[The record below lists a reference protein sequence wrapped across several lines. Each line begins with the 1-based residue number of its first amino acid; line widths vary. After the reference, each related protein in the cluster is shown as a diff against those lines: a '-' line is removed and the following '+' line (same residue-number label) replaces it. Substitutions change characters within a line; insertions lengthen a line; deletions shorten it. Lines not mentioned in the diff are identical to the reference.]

1 MKKRISTGTSHSNVV
16 VGGVIGV
23 LILTLSVVFTMQAW
37 AKETATLAVAAV
49 TAAPA
54 VFDTPMNSSPIALSA
69 NKQHI
74 WVVNPDDDS
83 VSVIGDLDNNPH
95 VIAKI
100 GVGDEPQ
107 SVALGVNALDDT
119 KYYVYVANAAD
130 NSVSIIN
137 VTASTPT
144 SITTT
149 PFGRPEKT
157 IVTGAEPWNIV
168 ASPDA
173 KRVFVANSAQDT
185 ITVIRADSRTVVG
198 NVDLR
203 NSICNDPDRNRV
215 FQPRGLA
222 VTLNNDRLYVTRF
235 LSFTKE
241 GGTQG
246 ADDGKEGVVC
256 ELNIP
261 ADVATLPTVAGVVKL
276 GSQDTGFNIDA
287 NGDGTPDPTRAFP
300 NQMQSIVIRD
310 NQAYLPNIA
319 ASPSKPLKFNVDT
332 QAFVNVID
340 NAATGTPTDASAN
353 KFINMHLGA
362 RDPEPGK
369 TKLFFANPW
378 AIAFTTQSGTGNAYA
393 VSAGS
398 DLLVKLNVDATGA
411 LSFTVDANTTRYI
424 DLNDP
429 EDPATADANAGK
441 NPLGIV
447 IRNGDTAYTMNY
459 VSRNVSVVNLATDQ
473 VIQVIKLTDLPPA
486 GTLAEE
492 LLVGKEMFFSS
503 RGHFNRPAGT
513 TASTDNRLSSEGWQ
527 NCGSCH
533 FAGLT
538 DAVVWQFVPGPRKS
552 IPMNGTWSPHNPFD
566 QRMLNY
572 SAFFDEVEDF
582 EINVRN
588 VSGPGAL
595 ATPIAGSVQD
605 PQHGLIISDTGD
617 LNSAPAVIN
626 QFALP
631 NAGRPQ
637 QTVTLPGSNTDW
649 PALTA
654 LKEWVRFAIRTPNG
668 ALTTEE
674 LTAGGGATAGGLSQS
689 DVDQGRRLFFRAG
702 CQKCHGGTKWSISNK
717 DFVAPPDA
725 AEIFTEAGAPNNAF
739 GGQFLDRFLSDIGS
753 FNLGVAGQGNDIGNN
768 VGAVELAANGQTG
781 LGKDHNGDG
790 KGDGFNI
797 PSLLAISYLP
807 PYYHNGAC
815 ETLACV
821 LSNDEHR
828 QSGLRQGQSDPLSSA
843 ANQAKVVTF
852 LQSLDAD
859 TGFPV
864 NLSVRRHDIF
874 ADPPSPIKGDSVT
887 LGANVSLFGTKP
899 DLANL
904 LTDLGQA
911 GVTVRFTV
919 DQGTVSPA
927 EVVVPASAFLQDF
940 GQAVV
945 TTTWDI
951 PADAARRANVTVDV
965 DPADL
970 ILEAKETD
978 NSANRRLRLRN
989 APPDRTAPVVESVA
1003 ISDDNANPFNDADAI
1018 TQSEDVQVKFVA
1030 NDPAGSNGA
1039 SPSGV
1044 AEYCLVTYTYDVVE
1058 RRWVEEDCEFEPL
1071 PAPAEGDNTFIVD
1084 ATLQPK
1090 KGVAYVFVWLR
1101 DNAGNISRRPGFD
1114 VITFLTDEPI
1124 ELNRND
1130 VMVLRLPVSSGNL
1143 QLDVD
1148 VEFGDVDVSVFDD
1161 FTNPD
1166 AVRCELS
1173 AENGPVPEQ
1182 VVLPGGCPATPGR
1195 FQVEI
1200 RAVVNSR
1207 FTVTVSDVVSAA
1219 AVDNIATVQAAA
1231 LAAPVTPLVGGP
1243 PARQT
1248 AIEDNAADETPTIYL
1263 PIAVR

>member
-1 MKKRISTGTSHSNVV
+1 SNVV

-362 RDPEPGK
+362 RDPEPDK

-424 DLNDP
+424 DLNNP

-441 NPLGIV
+441 NPL
-447 IRNGDTAYTMNY
+447 
-459 VSRNVSVVNLATDQ
+459 
-473 VIQVIKLTDLPPA
+473 
-486 GTLAEE
+486 
-492 LLVGKEMFFSS
+492 
-503 RGHFNRPAGT
+503 
-513 TASTDNRLSSEGWQ
+513 
-527 NCGSCH
+527 
-533 FAGLT
+533 
-538 DAVVWQFVPGPRKS
+538 DAAKWFREA
-552 IPMNGTWSPHNPFD
+552 
-566 QRMLNY
+566 LNFLCEY
-572 SAFFDEVEDF
+572 SMAQGYDYK
-582 EINVRN
+582 
-588 VSGPGAL
+588 
-595 ATPIAGSVQD
+595 
-605 PQHGLIISDTGD
+605 
-617 LNSAPAVIN
+617 
-626 QFALP
+626 FALEPKP
-631 NAGRPQ
+631 NEPR
-637 QTVTLPGSNTDW
+637 
-649 PALTA
+649 
-654 LKEWVRFAIRTPNG
+654 
-668 ALTTEE
+668 
-674 LTAGGGATAGGLSQS
+674 
-689 DVDQGRRLFFRAG
+689 
-702 CQKCHGGTKWSISNK
+702 
-717 DFVAPPDA
+717 
-725 AEIFTEAGAPNNAF
+725 
-739 GGQFLDRFLSDIGS
+739 
-753 FNLGVAGQGNDIGNN
+753 
-768 VGAVELAANGQTG
+768 
-781 LGKDHNGDG
+781 GD
-790 KGDGFNI
+790 
-797 PSLLAISYLP
+797 
-807 PYYHNGAC
+807 
-815 ETLACV
+815 
-821 LSNDEHR
+821 
-828 QSGLRQGQSDPLSSA
+828 
-843 ANQAKVVTF
+843 
-852 LQSLDAD
+852 
-859 TGFPV
+859 
-864 NLSVRRHDIF
+864 
-874 ADPPSPIKGDSVT
+874 
-887 LGANVSLFGTKP
+887 
-899 DLANL
+899 
-904 LTDLGQA
+904 
-911 GVTVRFTV
+911 
-919 DQGTVSPA
+919 
-927 EVVVPASAFLQDF
+927 
-940 GQAVV
+940 
-945 TTTWDI
+945 
-951 PADAARRANVTVDV
+951 
-965 DPADL
+965 
-970 ILEAKETD
+970 
-978 NSANRRLRLRN
+978 
-989 APPDRTAPVVESVA
+989 
-1003 ISDDNANPFNDADAI
+1003 
-1018 TQSEDVQVKFVA
+1018 
-1030 NDPAGSNGA
+1030 
-1039 SPSGV
+1039 
-1044 AEYCLVTYTYDVVE
+1044 
-1058 RRWVEEDCEFEPL
+1058 
-1071 PAPAEGDNTFIVD
+1071 
-1084 ATLQPK
+1084 
-1090 KGVAYVFVWLR
+1090 
-1101 DNAGNISRRPGFD
+1101 
-1114 VITFLTDEPI
+1114 
-1124 ELNRND
+1124 
-1130 VMVLRLPVSSGNL
+1130 
-1143 QLDVD
+1143 
-1148 VEFGDVDVSVFDD
+1148 
-1161 FTNPD
+1161 
-1166 AVRCELS
+1166 
-1173 AENGPVPEQ
+1173 
-1182 VVLPGGCPATPGR
+1182 
-1195 FQVEI
+1195 
-1200 RAVVNSR
+1200 
-1207 FTVTVSDVVSAA
+1207 
-1219 AVDNIATVQAAA
+1219 
-1231 LAAPVTPLVGGP
+1231 
-1243 PARQT
+1243 
-1248 AIEDNAADETPTIYL
+1248 IYL
-1263 PIAVR
+1263 PTVGSMLGFIYSLDHPDMVGLNPEVAHDTMAGLNFMHAVAQAYDAGKLFHIDLNDQNPGRYDQDFRFGSHNIKQNFFLVKFLEDVGYDGSRHFDAHAYRSSDDADIKEFAKGCMRTYMIFKEKSAQFNQDAEIQALLAEITANDGSMDRFGGSYSTEKANALKAHSFDRVAMGQKGQPYERLDQLVIDLLLGVR

>member
-1 MKKRISTGTSHSNVV
+1 
-16 VGGVIGV
+16 IGV

-362 RDPEPGK
+362 RDPEPDK

-424 DLNDP
+424 DLNNP

-605 PQHGLIISDTGD
+605 PQHGLIISDTG
-617 LNSAPAVIN
+617 
-626 QFALP
+626 
-631 NAGRPQ
+631 
-637 QTVTLPGSNTDW
+637 
-649 PALTA
+649 
-654 LKEWVRFAIRTPNG
+654 
-668 ALTTEE
+668 
-674 LTAGGGATAGGLSQS
+674 
-689 DVDQGRRLFFRAG
+689 
-702 CQKCHGGTKWSISNK
+702 
-717 DFVAPPDA
+717 
-725 AEIFTEAGAPNNAF
+725 
-739 GGQFLDRFLSDIGS
+739 
-753 FNLGVAGQGNDIGNN
+753 
-768 VGAVELAANGQTG
+768 
-781 LGKDHNGDG
+781 
-790 KGDGFNI
+790 
-797 PSLLAISYLP
+797 
-807 PYYHNGAC
+807 
-815 ETLACV
+815 
-821 LSNDEHR
+821 
-828 QSGLRQGQSDPLSSA
+828 
-843 ANQAKVVTF
+843 
-852 LQSLDAD
+852 
-859 TGFPV
+859 
-864 NLSVRRHDIF
+864 
-874 ADPPSPIKGDSVT
+874 
-887 LGANVSLFGTKP
+887 
-899 DLANL
+899 
-904 LTDLGQA
+904 
-911 GVTVRFTV
+911 
-919 DQGTVSPA
+919 
-927 EVVVPASAFLQDF
+927 
-940 GQAVV
+940 
-945 TTTWDI
+945 
-951 PADAARRANVTVDV
+951 
-965 DPADL
+965 
-970 ILEAKETD
+970 
-978 NSANRRLRLRN
+978 
-989 APPDRTAPVVESVA
+989 
-1003 ISDDNANPFNDADAI
+1003 
-1018 TQSEDVQVKFVA
+1018 
-1030 NDPAGSNGA
+1030 
-1039 SPSGV
+1039 
-1044 AEYCLVTYTYDVVE
+1044 
-1058 RRWVEEDCEFEPL
+1058 
-1071 PAPAEGDNTFIVD
+1071 
-1084 ATLQPK
+1084 
-1090 KGVAYVFVWLR
+1090 
-1101 DNAGNISRRPGFD
+1101 
-1114 VITFLTDEPI
+1114 
-1124 ELNRND
+1124 
-1130 VMVLRLPVSSGNL
+1130 
-1143 QLDVD
+1143 
-1148 VEFGDVDVSVFDD
+1148 
-1161 FTNPD
+1161 
-1166 AVRCELS
+1166 
-1173 AENGPVPEQ
+1173 
-1182 VVLPGGCPATPGR
+1182 
-1195 FQVEI
+1195 
-1200 RAVVNSR
+1200 
-1207 FTVTVSDVVSAA
+1207 
-1219 AVDNIATVQAAA
+1219 
-1231 LAAPVTPLVGGP
+1231 
-1243 PARQT
+1243 
-1248 AIEDNAADETPTIYL
+1248 
-1263 PIAVR
+1263 